1 MLCKRII
8 AKLEVKNSNLVK
20 GVNLEGLR
28 VLGDPQKYA
37 ETYFN
42 EGIDE
47 IIYNDVVASLYGRNS
62 ILELIKVTSQEILIP
77 LTVGGGIRSI
87 NDIYD
92 VLENGADKVCIN
104 TAAFKRPEFVN
115 EAAKIFGSSTIVS
128 SLEVI
133 KTENKYLLF
142 TDNGREYT
150 GIEVLDWAKKMEQNG
165 VGEILLTSIDKDGT
179 GNGMDI
185 DLIDQLCS
193 IIRVPIIVSG
203 GASKINHIKSVFQ
216 KTKAS
221 GIALASMLHYNYFK
235 KNVSLGISK
244 NLDGNRSFLKSK
256 KNFLNFENINITDIK
271 KELMN
276 SDIKIRSI
284 I

>member
-20 GVNLEGLR
+20 GINLEGLR

-47 IIYNDVVASLYGRNS
+47 ILYNDVVASLYGRNS
-62 ILELIKVTSQEILIP
+62 ILELIKVTAQKILIP

-179 GNGMDI
+179 GDGMDI

-203 GASKINHIKSVFQ
+203 GASKIDHIKSVFQ

-256 KNFLNFENINITDIK
+256 KKFLNFENINITDIK
-271 KELMN
+271 KGLMN
-276 SDIKIRSI
+276 SDIKVRSI